1 MRGERRQNA
10 ARSQRMKT
18 IIDIARAA
26 GVAKS
31 TVSRYLNGGSVSEE
45 TREKIER
52 IIKQHNYVPNTFAQ
66 SLKAKKTSII
76 GTIVP
81 RLDSFAVSQT
91 LMGIDEELRER
102 QYQLLISSA
111 NQDMNREIEEIYA
124 LARQKISGLLLLA
137 AQITEQHLKAIRE
150 CRIPVVM
157 IGQQHSLL
165 HSVVHDDFHAGY
177 MMGRHILNKGH
188 RRIAY
193 LGVTEQD
200 IAVGVMRKEGFRKA
214 LDEYKDCEVRYY
226 ESSFRMNEA
235 VAAAERLLEDWMPT
249 IIVCATDN
257 IALGVM
263 KAAFLKQIPVPSGL
277 SVTGFGGYDVTEI
290 IHPALTTVKYHYKRA
305 GKLAAENI
313 ISLVNR
319 EPVEM
324 VTVLNCEIVGRES
337 VDNLQGR
344 II

>member
-1 MRGERRQNA
+1 
-10 ARSQRMKT
+10 MKT

-91 LMGIDEELRER
+91 LMGIDDELRDR
-102 QYQLLISSA
+102 QHQLLISSA
-111 NQDMNREIEEIYA
+111 NQDLNREIEAIYD

-137 AQITEQHLKAIRE
+137 AEITEQHLKAIRD
-150 CRIPVVM
+150 CRVPVVV

-165 HSVVHDDFHAGY
+165 HSVIHDDFHAGY
-177 MMGRHILNKGH
+177 MMGKHILDKGH

-193 LGVTEQD
+193 LGVTERD

-214 LDEYKDCEVRYY
+214 LAEYNGCEVRYY
-226 ESSFRMNEA
+226 ESGFRMNAAVEA
-235 VAAAERLLEDWMPT
+235 ANHLLEDWTPT
-249 IIVCATDN
+249 IVVCGTDN

-263 KAAFLKQIPVPSGL
+263 RAAFLKQIPIPSGL
-277 SVTGFGGYDVTEI
+277 SVTGFGGYEITEI

-319 EPVEM
+319 ENVDM
-324 VTVLNCEIVGRES
+324 VTVLDCQIIDRES
-337 VDNLQGR
+337 VDILYR
-344 II
+344 RSI

>member
-1 MRGERRQNA
+1 
-10 ARSQRMKT
+10 MKT

-91 LMGIDEELRER
+91 LMGIDDELRDR
-102 QYQLLISSA
+102 QHQLLISSA
-111 NQDMNREIEEIYA
+111 NQDMNREIEAIYD
-124 LARQKISGLLLLA
+124 LARQKISGLLFMA
-137 AQITEQHLKAIRE
+137 VEITERHLIAIRD
-150 CRIPVVM
+150 CKVPVVV
-157 IGQQHSLL
+157 IGQRHSSL

-177 MMGRHILNKGH
+177 IMGKHIVEKGH

-200 IAVGVMRKEGFRKA
+200 IAVGVMRKEGFKKA
-214 LDEYKDCEVRYY
+214 LAEYSGCEVRYY
-226 ESSFRMNEA
+226 ESGFRMNAA
-235 VAAAERLLEDWMPT
+235 VEAAERLLDDWTPT
-249 IIVCATDN
+249 IVVCATDN

-263 KAAFLKQIPVPSGL
+263 RAAFLRQIPIPAGL
-277 SVTGFGGYDVTEI
+277 SVTGFGGYEVTEI
-290 IHPALTTVKYHYKRA
+290 IHPALTTVRYHYKQA
-305 GKLAAENI
+305 GRLAAENI
-313 ISLVNR
+313 IALVNH
-319 EPVEM
+319 EPVDM
-324 VTVLNCEIVGRES
+324 VTVLDCQIIDRES

-344 II
+344 SI